1 MYREPAF
8 VLLVEDNQDH
18 AELVMRSLSDCPIPN
33 RVLHLTDGQAALDY
47 LCRQGEYAHPDASP
61 RPDVILLDLRLPR
74 LDGLHVLKTIKV
86 SELLRPIPVVILTT
100 SDADRDIALAYGY
113 QANSYLVK
121 PVGFEEFSQLM
132 QDLSSY
138 WMGWNTRPK
147 L

>member
-1 MYREPAF
+1 MYREPVF

-18 AELVMRSLSDCPIPN
+18 AELVMRNLSDHPIPN

-47 LCRQGEYAHPDASP
+47 LFRQGEYAHPDASP
-61 RPDVILLDLRLPR
+61 RPDIILLDLRLPR

-100 SDADRDIALAYGY
+100 SDAERDIVLAYGY
-113 QANSYLVK
+113 QANSYLIK
-121 PVGFEEFSQLM
+121 PVGFEQFSQLM
-132 QDLSSY
+132 RDLSSY

-147 L
+147 F